1 MPIVN
6 AAYDVLYN
14 GLQPLDAVNK
24 LMTRTLKFEND

>member
-14 GLQPLDAVNK
+14 NLKPQDAVNK
-24 LMTRTLKFEND
+24 LMTRAIKFEME